1 MGITNTALAKADQL
15 KLRIDRLEYLDHMLA
30 KWVSDDTRPTI
41 VTKVMRYGEL
51 IFEGV
56 YGTSF
61 TDVKLNYNTIFPVM
75 SLTKPV
81 ISILLHILQEDGLV
95 DLVDPVRS
103 YLPDF
108 IHGGRDQICL
118 WHLLTHTSGLPEG
131 EELDEFVKD
140 YVEKQLGIHYVH
152 RHIARDEWCDS
163 MRKAHEKLGLDKC
176 EDDEMP
182 FAAYNHIIEL
192 APVSVEPQKV
202 MSYLNWGY
210 DIAKRVIDK
219 ITGQPIDEFAKQML
233 FDPLGMTDTHWKLPK
248 EKWPRVVGRSERVLG
263 YPWANSESSYVAENG
278 SGTLK
283 STVNDYVKLM
293 EMMRCYGQLG
303 DARVLSPAS
312 VKSMIKNHNTDRCFS
327 EYDSWGLGWSVKGNK
342 KDDNGTLCSPNSID
356 HGGWAGTKVLTD
368 YDNGI
373 SYAFFSL
380 VYDYDESRPEDLKSY
395 RPRFTNTL
403 MSALL

>member
-1 MGITNTALAKADQL
+1 MPITNIARSNAD
-15 KLRIDRLEYLDHMLA
+15 KLNLRVDRLEYLDGMLT
-30 KWVSDDTRPTI
+30 KWVSEDTRPTI

-61 TDVKLNYNTIFPVM
+61 SDVKLDYDTIFPVM
-75 SLTKPV
+75 SLTKP
-81 ISILLHILQEDGLV
+81 ITAILLHILQEDGLV
-95 DLVDPVRS
+95 DLVDPVRY

-108 IHGGRDQICL
+108 THGGRDKICL

-131 EELDEFVKD
+131 EQLDAFVKD
-140 YVEKQLGIHYVH
+140 YIEKQLGIHCVD
-152 RHIARDEWCDS
+152 RSISRDEWRAAL
-163 MRKAHEKLGLDKC
+163 MKAHEKLGLEKC
-176 EDDEMP
+176 GEDEMP
-182 FAAYNHIIEL
+182 HAAYDYIAEL
-192 APVSVEPQKV
+192 APVSFEPQKV

-219 ITGQPIDEFAKQML
+219 ITGQAIDEFANQVL
-233 FDPLGMTDTHWKLPK
+233 FAPLGMTDTHWKLPK
-248 EKWPRVVGRSERVLG
+248 EKWRRVIGRSERVLG
-263 YPWANSESSYVAENG
+263 YPWANSESCYLSETGSNG
-278 SGTLK
+278 LK
-283 STVNDYVKLM
+283 STVNDYLKIM

-303 DARVLSPAS
+303 DVRVLSPAS
-312 VKSMIKNHNTDRCFS
+312 VRSMIKNHNTDGFS

-342 KDDNGTLCSPNSID
+342 KDDNGTLCSPNTID
-356 HGGWAGTKVLTD
+356 HGGWAGTKILTD

-380 VYDYDESRPEDLKSY
+380 VYQYDESRPEDLKSY
-395 RPRFTNTL
+395 RPRFTNAL

>member
-1 MGITNTALAKADQL
+1 MPITNTALSNANKL
-15 KLRIDRLEYLDHMLA
+15 KLRIDRLEYLDRMLE

-41 VTKVMRYGEL
+41 VTKVMRYGDL

-61 TDVKLNYNTIFPVM
+61 TDTKLDYDTIFPVM

-81 ISILLHILQEDGLV
+81 TSILLHILQEDGLV
-95 DLVDPVRS
+95 DLVDPVRH

-108 IHGGRDQICL
+108 IHGGRDKICL

-131 EELDEFVKD
+131 EQLDEFVKD
-140 YVEKQLGIHYVH
+140 YIKDKLGIDYVEKSVSS
-152 RHIARDEWCDS
+152 DEWHAA
-163 MRKAHEKLGLDKC
+163 MKKAHEKLGLEKC
-176 EDDEMP
+176 DDDEIPYMVYDHITE
-182 FAAYNHIIEL
+182 FAPLNN
-192 APVSVEPQKV
+192 EPRKV
-202 MSYLNWGY
+202 MSYLNLGF
-210 DIAKRVIDK
+210 DIAKRVIDE
-219 ITGQPIDEFAKQML
+219 ITGEPIDEFAKRVL

-248 EKWPRVVGRSERVLG
+248 EKWHRVVGRSERVLG
-263 YPWANSESSYVAENG
+263 YPWACSERMYLAEDG

-283 STVNDYVKLM
+283 STVNDYIKLM

-303 DARVLSPAS
+303 DVRVLSPAS
-312 VKSMIKNHNTDRCFS
+312 VKSMIRNHNTDSFS

-342 KDDNGTLCSPNSID
+342 KDDNGTLCSPNTID

-380 VYDYDESRPEDLKSY
+380 VYKYDESRPEDLFIY
-395 RPRFTNTL
+395 RPRFTNAL